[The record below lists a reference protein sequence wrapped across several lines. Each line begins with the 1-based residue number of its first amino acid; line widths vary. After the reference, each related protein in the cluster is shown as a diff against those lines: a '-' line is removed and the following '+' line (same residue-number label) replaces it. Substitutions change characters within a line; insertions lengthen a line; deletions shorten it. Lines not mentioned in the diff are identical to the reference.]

1 MTLPIIPG
9 GFCAAFS
16 ALLYQN
22 LADRFEA
29 VVGNEAQFLTKI
41 DANSPCILVKLQTIE
56 FD

>member
-29 VVGNEAQFLTKI
+29 VVGNQAQFLAKL
-41 DANSPCILVKLQTIE
+41 DANSPQILVKLRTSA